1 MRQKTNL
8 RNGSDASGDFGQDR
22 FQTAFFYRDISM
34 QTSLSFLTEDQKP
47 KPEIIP
53 YSKEA
58 MRQDLDRIR
67 EAWADC
73 QYCRQRDAIYGYL
86 TAVYELVTWWAA
98 EQRDVERARRAL
110 CSRRLDVP
118 VREDPFA
125 AIIRC
130 TADPARVDKRTRS
143 KWSRVMRY
151 VTAVK
156 DQDEAFKRFVVRK
169 GGINKC
175 ASRYTRLLK
184 RQAKAA
190 AKRRQQL
197 SGCEPSGKT

>member
-1 MRQKTNL
+1 
-8 RNGSDASGDFGQDR
+8 
-22 FQTAFFYRDISM
+22 M

-73 QYCRQRDAIYGYL
+73 QCCRQRDAIYGYL
-86 TAVYELVTWWAA
+86 TAVYDLVTWWAA
-98 EQRDVERARRAL
+98 EERHVERARRAL
-110 CSRRLDVP
+110 WSRRLEVSE
-118 VREDPFA
+118 REDPFA

-130 TADPARVDKRTRS
+130 TADPDRVDKRTRS

-151 VTAVK
+151 ATAVK
-156 DQDEAFKRFVVRK
+156 EQPEPFQLFVVRK

-184 RQAKAA
+184 RRTKSLAR
-190 AKRRQQL
+190 KR
-197 SGCEPSGKT
+197 